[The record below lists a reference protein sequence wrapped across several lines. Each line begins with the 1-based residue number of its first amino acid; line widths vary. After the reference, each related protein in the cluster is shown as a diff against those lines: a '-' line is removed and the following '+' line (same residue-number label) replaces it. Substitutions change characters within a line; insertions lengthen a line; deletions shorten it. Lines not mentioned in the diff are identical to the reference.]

1 MRSIKIGA
9 SRVETDV
16 LSKEII
22 VFDENNGE
30 YRDQLEY
37 RILWPA
43 DDCGH
48 DDISLSSIDRPSGV
62 LRVWSN
68 LIENLAFT
76 CIVAVDQ
83 YQSQA
88 VDMLFVILQDL
99 ISVPG

>member
-1 MRSIKIGA
+1 
-9 SRVETDV
+9 V
-16 LSKEII
+16 LHKQVV
-22 VFDENNGE
+22 VFDENTAE

-37 RILWPA
+37 SILWPES
-43 DDCGH
+43 CGN
-48 DDISLSSIDRPSGV
+48 DSVTLSSIDKPSGV

-99 ISVPG
+99 TTVPGL